1 MSYSRVNRDCS
12 WHHACAG
19 DSLNDHGVGGPT
31 YKTVRVRD
39 VSMALAATARCPR
52 AAGRPGIGR
61 ALLDGEEAERPTRRG
76 RAETVHVVTFYSE
89 GPPHDRGKPLSAHAG
104 VLEAAF
110 APHVGSFR
118 AYSAREVRT
127 LRLRTGESGA
137 DVLAE
142 SSHPAVKNPG
152 LAALG
157 HMAVKPFLLLHRLEA
172 LAPGEWLIFLD
183 VNVLQHALAG
193 WSRRATECT
202 WLPLNAAECSPHQ
215 VLKHPELLSGARR
228 LSETTEWLWNR
239 TRPSADV
246 FMPHEAPGKLVK
258 HFCKTHAVCTA
269 SDRASLIASG
279 CT

>member
-1 MSYSRVNRDCS
+1 MLNASVVGAGYCAPTLADAGMCDAGWQGSWDGPEAQSLERCVQRCLACARCSFVSYSRVNRDCS
-12 WHHACAG
+12 WHHACAV

-31 YKTVRVRD
+31 YTTVRVRD
-39 VSMALAATARCPR
+39 VSMALAPNARCPR
-52 AAGRPGIGR
+52 AAGRPGNGR

-110 APHVGSFR
+110 APHVRSFR

-127 LRLRTGESGA
+127 LRLRTGEAGA

-172 LAPGEWLIFLD
+172 IAPEEWLIFLD

-193 WSRRATECT
+193 WSRSATECT
-202 WLPLNAAECSPHQ
+202 
-215 VLKHPELLSGARR
+215 
-228 LSETTEWLWNR
+228 
-239 TRPSADV
+239 
-246 FMPHEAPGKLVK
+246 
-258 HFCKTHAVCTA
+258 
-269 SDRASLIASG
+269 
-279 CT
+279 